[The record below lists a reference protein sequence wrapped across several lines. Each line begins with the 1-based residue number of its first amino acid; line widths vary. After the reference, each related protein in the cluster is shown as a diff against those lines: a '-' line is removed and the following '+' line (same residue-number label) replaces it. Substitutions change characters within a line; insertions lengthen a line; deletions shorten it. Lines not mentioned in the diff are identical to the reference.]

1 MDLSRSARS
10 KEELLKVFR
19 TEEILQA
26 ARRVISRDGLADA
39 SVERI
44 AAEAGVAKGTLY
56 LYFDS
61 KETLL
66 ARACEPVVA
75 ELLRR
80 TRRAIQRTRGLR
92 RKLGEAVRVG
102 LEHAN
107 EHQDFF
113 HALRHDTA
121 FGSRPEA
128 DPVRDK
134 VRAYL
139 RLITGLIHRGVRAG
153 SFRPVDSRWAARCLI
168 EVMRVTTLD
177 DVRSKPRDPEAVADE
192 IVDLFTHGIGTG
204 ERR

>member
-80 TRRAIQRTRGLR
+80 TRRAIQRTRACAASSAR
-92 RKLGEAVRVG
+92 P
-102 LEHAN
+102 
-107 EHQDFF
+107 
-113 HALRHDTA
+113 
-121 FGSRPEA
+121 FGSASSTPTSTRTSSTRCGTTRRSGRGPRPIRCA
-128 DPVRDK
+128 TRC
-134 VRAYL
+134 
-139 RLITGLIHRGVRAG
+139 
-153 SFRPVDSRWAARCLI
+153 AR
-168 EVMRVTTLD
+168 T
-177 DVRSKPRDPEAVADE
+177 
-192 IVDLFTHGIGTG
+192 
-204 ERR
+204 